1 MLATVI
7 KLSPVA
13 NKKIVINEAGNCL
26 LSVVSSLFDIICR
39 RKQSWKSVMFTVAKH
54 YNHYHNEQGWGLGWA
69 NWLGKKKDSWYC
81 PYLSLIKIKLF
92 FTANLLMTSAFTC
105 YPVAFDSF
113 FCSSLTRKWLCR
125 LVLCIALNLHLICF
139 SLKTD
144 FTWWACREKCCS
156 PLNASGC

>member
-1 MLATVI
+1 M
-7 KLSPVA
+7 A

-39 RKQSWKSVMFTVAKH
+39 RKQSWKSSVMFIHGCKALQPLSQWTELRFGMSKSTRK
-54 YNHYHNEQGWGLGWA
+54 
-69 NWLGKKKDSWYC
+69 KKKDSWYY

-105 YPVAFDSF
+105 CPVAFDSF
-113 FCSSLTRKWLCR
+113 FCSSLTRKWFCR
-125 LVLCIALNLHLICF
+125 LVLCIALNLYLICF

-144 FTWWACREKCCS
+144 FTRWACREKCCS